1 MIENF
6 FNRIMFSIIY
16 GLGKIVDT
24 IVKLMRMLLGLD
36 PLQGQSKTSNL
47 VLETFGMGDVVN
59 AFLAVMMLA
68 FVCVFIFAIVRLVR
82 NLISEEKDDGA
93 VSKGKTVKGI
103 LISALYMV
111 VLPFFCICLIMA
123 ITAVAQSIDAATGG
137 GSQVSYCT
145 EILFSIMDEEMLEG
159 EAKYYYT
166 NGIYILQEGLNGH
179 EQFIQLKEMD
189 AVKAYWNGIGY
200 SSPSLG
206 ATIESPL
213 NDQSAWKALKKI
225 VDEDM
230 YMDNFILPLLGA
242 CVMMFSLGMS
252 TIIVGQRLF
261 YCVFLFIISPLV
273 ASTRPLDD
281 GARFRKWNE
290 IFISKLMGSF
300 AIIIALNVFFL
311 ISSELT
317 TMNFFDGDSSF
328 KNGVAKLIIYIS
340 GVIAATGASQL
351 VAQLIGSDAG
361 QQERD
366 QAMNNFRSMMGGM
379 QLTRGTTRLAGKAL
393 GAGGNFFAG
402 KKETPLSSMLN
413 SRGNG
418 ATASALGGMNS
429 GVLSQATAQPLA
441 NSGTSMADKISNVM
455 MGKTSAKDTAKSIGN
470 KAKNSRVAKIGK
482 GAGKLAMAT
491 AMLPVTIGRK
501 AKNAVR
507 NRKEVKNPMLKVQ
520 RLAKESDK
528 NRTNGKNFINN
539 KDLRK

>member
-1 MIENF
+1 MNF
-6 FNRIMFSIIY
+6 FRRIIFYAIY

-36 PLQGQSKTSNL
+36 PLRGESKTSNL
-47 VLETFGMGDVVN
+47 VLEAFGMGDVVN

-111 VLPFFCICLIMA
+111 ALPFFCVCLIMA
-123 ITAVAQSIDAATGG
+123 ITAVAQSLDVATGG
-137 GSQVSYCT
+137 GAQVSYCT
-145 EILFSIMDEEMLEG
+145 EILFSVMDEEMLEG
-159 EAKYYYT
+159 VAREYYD
-166 NGIYILQEGLNGH
+166 GDIKQLYIIQEGLNGH
-179 EQFIQLKEMD
+179 EQFIPLEGMD

-200 SSPSLG
+200 NSSGGRIL
-206 ATIESPL
+206 SPL
-213 NDQSAWKALKKI
+213 EEESGAWKAMKEI
-225 VDEDM
+225 VDEDL
-230 YMDNFILPLLGA
+230 YMDNYLLPLLGS
-242 CVMMFSLGMS
+242 CVMTFSLGMS
-252 TIIVGQRLF
+252 AIVVGQRLF

-300 AIIIALNVFFL
+300 AIIIALNIFFL

-317 TMNFFDGDSSF
+317 AMNFFDASETH
-328 KNGVAKLIIYIS
+328 KNGTARLIIYIS

-379 QLTRGTTRLAGKAL
+379 HIARGVTRLGGKAL

-402 KKETPLSSMLN
+402 KKETPLSAMLN
-413 SRGNG
+413 GRGNG

-429 GVLSQATAQPLA
+429 GALSQATAQPLA
-441 NSGTSMADKISNVM
+441 SSGTSMADKISNVM
-455 MGKTSAKDTAKSIGN
+455 MGKTSAKDTAKAIGN

-482 GAGKLAMAT
+482 GATKLAMAT
-491 AMLPVTIGRK
+491 AMLPVTIGKK

-507 NRKEVKNPMLKVQ
+507 NHKEAKNPMLKVQ
-520 RLAKESDK
+520 RLAKEGDK
-528 NRTNGKNFINN
+528 NRTSGKNFINN